1 MRYEVLILADKC
13 HLSVEVRIHIIGIMK
28 RYCAV
33 LTICYRP
40 IKTACRRHLRGNPKI
55 AIRCGWATDLAGTRL
70 QAEKHVSPR
79 TEKNQSVGNNGHIR
93 LRFSLKHYT

>member
-1 MRYEVLILADKC
+1 MRYKVLILADKC

-33 LTICYRP
+33 LTICYQP
-40 IKTACRRHLRGNPKI
+40 IKTACRRHLHGNPKT
-55 AIRCGWATDLAGTRL
+55 AIRSGWATDLAGTRL
-70 QAEKHVSPR
+70 QAEKTYR

-93 LRFSLKHYT
+93 LRFSLQRYT